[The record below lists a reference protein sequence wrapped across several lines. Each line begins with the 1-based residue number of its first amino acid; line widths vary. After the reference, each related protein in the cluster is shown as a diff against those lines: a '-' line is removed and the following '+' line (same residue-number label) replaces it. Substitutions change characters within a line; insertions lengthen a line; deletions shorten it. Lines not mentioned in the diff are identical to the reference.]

1 MKYYSFAKNYN
12 IAFMK
17 KITIL
22 FTTLLM
28 LLISFTAIAMN
39 DITIALTLSEIEQND
54 PIFSDDT
61 PIGNRSGQSKV
72 LCTMTPNNISISGMD
87 INDVYSFDVLDS
99 DGLLIAKFSNESD
112 FLDFIF
118 STRGYFEIR
127 FVLENT
133 TLCGHI
139 TLY

>member
-1 MKYYSFAKNYN
+1 
-12 IAFMK
+12 MK

-22 FTTLLM
+22 FTTLFM

-72 LCTMTPNNISISGMD
+72 LCTMTTKSISISGVD
-87 INDVYSFDVLDS
+87 ISDIYSFDVLNS
-99 DGLLIAKFSNESD
+99 NGLLIANFSNESD

-118 STRGYFEIR
+118 STNGVFEIR

-139 TLY
+139 TLH

>member
-1 MKYYSFAKNYN
+1 
-12 IAFMK
+12 MK

-22 FTTLLM
+22 FTTLFM

-99 DGLLIAKFSNESD
+99 DGLLIAKFSTESD

-118 STRGYFEIR
+118 TTRGYFEIR
-127 FVLENT
+127 LLSAQY
-133 TLCGHI
+133 TLSGWIEICQ
-139 TLY
+139 

>member
-1 MKYYSFAKNYN
+1 
-12 IAFMK
+12 MK

-22 FTTLLM
+22 FATLLV
-28 LLISFTAIAMN
+28 LFTSLVAIAMN
-39 DITIALTLSEIEQND
+39 DDGITITLTELEQNP
-54 PIFSDDT
+54 PIYADE
-61 PIGNRSGQSKV
+61 PVQPHRSCPSLV
-72 LCTMTPNNISISGMD
+72 LCTMTTKSISISGVD
-87 INDVYSFDVLDS
+87 ISEVYSFDVLNS
-99 DGLLIAKFSNESD
+99 NGLLIAKFSNESD

-118 STRGYFEIR
+118 STNGVFEIR